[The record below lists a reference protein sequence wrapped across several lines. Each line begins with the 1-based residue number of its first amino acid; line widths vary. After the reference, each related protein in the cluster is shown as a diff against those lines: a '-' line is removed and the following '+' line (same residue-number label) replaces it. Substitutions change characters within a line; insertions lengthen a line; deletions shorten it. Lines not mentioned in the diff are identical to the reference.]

1 MIFEVYPAGIFQA
14 NCYIIGDEKSKFCAV
29 VDPGG
34 DPEGIL
40 NLCKDLGLTNKFI
53 ILTHGHGDHI
63 GGVYD
68 IKTSTGAK
76 ILMNNK
82 DEYLTK
88 GGNKALMPILKNI
101 KLFEIDE
108 YIEEGQIIELG
119 ELKISI
125 IETPGHTPGGVT
137 LKINDILITGD
148 TLFKGSIGR
157 TDFQYG
163 SYEEIID
170 SIKAKLLIYDD
181 ATKVYPG
188 HGPNSTIGYE
198 RRYNPFLNRDEYEA

>member
-1 MIFEVYPAGIFQA
+1 MVFKVFPAGVFQA
-14 NCYIIGDEKSKFCAV
+14 NCYIIADENTKSGAI

-40 NLCKDLGLTNKFI
+40 NQCSNLGLNINYI

-76 ILMNNK
+76 ILMNKK
-82 DEYLTK
+82 DEYLIM
-88 GGNKALMPILKNI
+88 GGNRTLMPILRSI

-108 YIEEGQIIELG
+108 YIENNQIVEVGGI
-119 ELKISI
+119 KISI

-137 LKINDILITGD
+137 LKINDMLITGD
-148 TLFKGSIGR
+148 TLFRGSIGR
-157 TDFQYG
+157 TDFEFG
-163 SYEEIID
+163 SFEEIMH
-170 SIKAKLLIYDD
+170 SINNRLMIFDD
-181 ATKVYPG
+181 DVKVYPG
-188 HGPNSTIGYE
+188 HGPSSTIGYE
-198 RRYNPFLNRDEYEA
+198 RRFNPFINRNE